1 MKSKI
6 ITQADLDATELQL
19 IPVQIELAFY
29 DNSISSYI
37 PITSY
42 VHAKMC
48 DIGLYRYIYGEVNES
63 SFIMK
68 YANNYSG
75 NYFWGEPGNNREI
88 PISKLLSA
96 DESLSVIITDVYY
109 PNPNNAYDPITSV
122 GLRGLASLYVDAG
135 PGPYSQVV
143 HLDHTSYW
151 ITNNPNVNNR
161 ISLPNLK
168 SKFNFEYGKCAIYI
182 KIFRTDLMT

>member
-6 ITQADLDATELQL
+6 ITQEDLDATELQL
-19 IPVQIELAFY
+19 IPVQICLSFH
-29 DNSISSYI
+29 DDSINKFVPVVGYA
-37 PITSY
+37 
-42 VHAKMC
+42 HAKMC
-48 DIGLYRYIYGEVNES
+48 DIGPCRYIYGEVNEN

-88 PISKLLSA
+88 PINKLLSV

-109 PNPNNAYDPITSV
+109 PNPSNVYDPVTSV
-122 GLRGLASLYVDAG
+122 GLTGLASLYVDAG

-143 HLDHTSYW
+143 HLDHASYW

-161 ISLPNLK
+161 ISLSSLK
-168 SKFNFEYGKCAIYI
+168 SKFTFKYGKCAIYV